1 MAVTKYKCPT
11 PPPNGSGTF
20 SNELVGVQLVT
31 GGGLTQ
37 GNFQFTSAI
46 YEKIDRN
53 FDTGLFSDPY
63 TLENLKIDSI
73 EQAKVII
80 QKNFKVYPNFDLA
93 QITNYTLYGSLQ
105 KRLSSSITKII
116 NFFPAAIQI
125 DFKKL

>member
-1 MAVTKYKCPT
+1 MAVTKYKCPS

-63 TLENLKIDSI
+63 TLENLILLSKL
-73 EQAKVII
+73 KLLY
-80 QKNFKVYPNFDLA
+80 KK
-93 QITNYTLYGSLQ
+93 TLRSTLI
-105 KRLSSSITKII
+105 LI
-116 NFFPAAIQI
+116 
-125 DFKKL
+125 